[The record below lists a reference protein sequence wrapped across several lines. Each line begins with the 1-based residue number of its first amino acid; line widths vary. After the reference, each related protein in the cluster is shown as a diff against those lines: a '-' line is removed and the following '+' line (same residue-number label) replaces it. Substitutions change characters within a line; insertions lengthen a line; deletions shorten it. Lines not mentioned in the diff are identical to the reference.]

1 MKKYIAPEYINEKV
15 EVEDVI
21 TYSPIFNIGSAESE
35 EAGGLPE
42 GSGEVIVDLGA
53 LLGIK

>member
-21 TYSPIFNIGSAESE
+21 TYSPIFNDGNT
-35 EAGGLPE
+35 EAGQAAGLKPGE
-42 GSGEVIVDLGA
+42 GEVIVDLGA
-53 LLGIK
+53 LLG